1 MNEQKWNEL
10 PEGVI
15 VPEGGNSQ
23 DVYIVEGW
31 RTFKPVVNLEK
42 CTHCMTCWVM
52 CPDNAVNVK
61 GGKMLGFDYLACK
74 GCGVC
79 AEVCPVKVI
88 EMVKEER

>member
-1 MNEQKWNEL
+1 MSEQKWSEL
-10 PEGVI
+10 PEGVV

-52 CPDNAVNVK
+52 C
-61 GGKMLGFDYLACK
+61 L
-74 GCGVC
+74 
-79 AEVCPVKVI
+79 I
-88 EMVKEER
+88 TQ